1 MQFLARKFKSAKRWD
16 FLDNFQSLCSWKSRF
31 DFRLVKYFGSF
42 LAKDNFVFLAY
53 RQRNRF
59 YGRLLSLAEEW
70 CQKRMTSACCS
81 NITIYPKLPFLMHT
95 QQIYTLQN
103 HLHFFLLMYHNH
115 ICNLRQLPIN
125 FKWST
130 ASLINHFS
138 RIFWF
143 FQFAF
148 FWYLK
153 RTKENFNLT
162 SKIHWS
168 NGTF

>member
-1 MQFLARKFKSAKRWD
+1 
-16 FLDNFQSLCSWKSRF
+16 
-31 DFRLVKYFGSF
+31 
-42 LAKDNFVFLAY
+42 
-53 RQRNRF
+53 
-59 YGRLLSLAEEW
+59 
-70 CQKRMTSACCS
+70 MTSACCS
-81 NITIYPKLPFLMHT
+81 SITIYPKLPFLMHT

-148 FWYLK
+148 FLYLK

-168 NGTF
+168 NGTFQSVKKKRLLREIHFGAVVLGVVVLLLVSRKIFKSEYCFARDIVK